1 MKKKTT
7 IILSGIA
14 VILILL
20 ALLFCLRG
28 RWGDGN
34 DGKGMQFN
42 PDVPAAWSESL
53 EDSGADGIKIPG
65 FSKIYFEAGTKDVQ
79 LTLGN
84 PAANTCY
91 FTYEIY
97 LDDPE
102 GELLYTSCRIDPG
115 MALTDITL
123 ARPLE
128 AGEYTLYIKA
138 NPCEL
143 DSGAP
148 LNSALLKAPLV
159 VVNS

>member
-1 MKKKTT
+1 MKKKLPF
-7 IILSGIA
+7 ILSGI
-14 VILILL
+14 VVLL
-20 ALLFCLRG
+20 LLLLLFCLRG
-28 RWGDGN
+28 RWGDAN
-34 DGKGMQFN
+34 QGKGLQFN
-42 PDVPAAWSESL
+42 PDVPEAWSESL
-53 EDSGADGIKIPG
+53 ADPGTEGIKIPG
-65 FSKIYFEAGTKDVQ
+65 FSQIYFEAGTKEVQ

-123 ARPLE
+123 SRPLE

-138 NPCEL
+138 NPCDL

-148 LNSALLKAPLV
+148 LNSALMKAPLV
-159 VVNS
+159 VVQS

>member
-1 MKKKTT
+1 MKKKLPF
-7 IILSGIA
+7 ILSGI
-14 VILILL
+14 V
-20 ALLFCLRG
+20 ALLLLLLLLGLRG
-28 RWGDGN
+28 GWGVASEGR
-34 DGKGMQFN
+34 GLQFN
-42 PDVPAAWSESL
+42 PDVPEAWSESL
-53 EDSGADGIKIPG
+53 EDPGTEGIKIPG
-65 FSKIYFEAGTKDVQ
+65 FSRIYFEAGTKEVH

-102 GELLYTSCRIDPG
+102 GELLYSSCRIDPG

-123 ARPLE
+123 SRPLE